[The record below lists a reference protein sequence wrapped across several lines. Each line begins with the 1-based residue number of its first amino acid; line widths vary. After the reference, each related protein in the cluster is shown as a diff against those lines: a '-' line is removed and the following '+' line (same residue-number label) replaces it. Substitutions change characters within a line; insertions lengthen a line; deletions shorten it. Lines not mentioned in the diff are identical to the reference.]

1 MAIFVDPAS
10 GKKYEVPDDDNGAAT
25 AKWGLVPQ
33 EQFQH
38 DQDVQQAGEAS
49 NPIDVAGRAAD
60 RVVGG
65 AVSGVENLV
74 RKYTGLGNEPGL
86 QEGEDNIPAH
96 VGGAGMF
103 PKAYDQPAMLER
115 EAHPYEAGIGTAIGA
130 APLAGAAAALAPAA
144 PAGLAAVGAGA
155 AVNATAQ
162 EYDDAWLEQRPMQL
176 RNVAAYTAM
185 FSAMDLGFMAAGKVA
200 KGGLSA
206 LLGSAPEP
214 GLSLG
219 SGNMVSEAQYAAREA
234 AGDAAH
240 AGGSVGAARAAD
252 IEEPFHAG
260 IDSMTDKDAAV
271 LARDSEDHIH
281 LAAQSSADA
290 FTRINQ
296 GLSEDLGNQLKYQ
309 DYAEHAKTWEP
320 ETLDKQNDAYGDIFE
335 KADDI
340 AEQLAQHS
348 EGDKN
353 AFDFGNLGKR
363 AIDGIEGFTK
373 QIGDETDPAR
383 RAKLLDEF
391 KKSGDRLMMQAD
403 AAHSSDPMVRVTSE
417 KLKELIRPL
426 YGADG
431 LLRKTLEREDV
442 FPGLAPLQKDLN
454 RGWHQFLE
462 HWPLVQR
469 NVLEA
474 TGHIAFDTSGA
485 GRITKESTI
494 EKMLGLYNKDPRVLS
509 DFGKHLGGALDGLTD
524 MIEARESYGIV
535 QKDGLTD
542 MRQAVKN
549 VMGDYNVATT
559 VGVARNIT
567 ENVAKDP
574 RKWKEILAQLAHH
587 VPGVGGLAKAAH
599 MAEGAFGDLNIEKGT
614 PLEAALNSEWQ
625 RYAQHPSWQD
635 PSIAA
640 NYKPWVRD
648 AIAARGTP
656 IPPAP
661 PGAAAAVAGP
671 GIVNASPSEAYQR
684 GMQILD
690 KRRGQ
695 AGAVVIDGALK
706 RSPGTSLLK
715 DAFATADRKGML
727 SELTEHDLEKL
738 IGVDV
743 LPHED
748 VPEITEVGN
757 GVRIKTEYPM
767 EFERAIVRA
776 PNGDLVA
783 KHYVFIL
790 PDDLRGQGLA
800 KQYLRDTV
808 DVYKKLGVDRIEIP
822 LAVTDGVV
830 VWPKLGATGGD
841 PMILELAGK
850 KGLPNDSLE
859 SVARAKGGPAFLER
873 LADREPQMFSELEL
887 DVSDLDRRLR
897 RDNASSILSKR
908 GGQSGAVVIGG
919 DGKIT
924 SGPKKFL
931 SEAQRVA
938 DTGVVGKSL
947 TDLHALEGVE
957 RTTVEGLKKDKTFL
971 ETGNVKDNFGS
982 SDAGLPRFILDTDGK
997 LKLSNGR
1004 HRLTA
1009 AQELGKETI
1018 QGRIIAYG
1026 PRGGEKWTYNGP
1038 IRINES
1044 KEAGFANMAGGIAKS
1059 PMGAAIGLGAVGLG
1073 GAAALHDRPTPE
1085 QQAPEPA
1092 YRTAMADI
1100 SRAGDQHI
1108 SSVASDFL
1116 RSTVSGKSVNALTQF
1131 SGRKSPSDAIEQARS
1146 ALDKVGS
1153 DPMAIVRQISSGTG
1167 DLSRTHPGVYQAIVQ
1182 KAVEVN
1188 AYLKSVAPPRVGVT
1202 ILNSRGAPVPLDQA
1216 FDFASRY
1223 LGATRPK
1230 QTMTDIARATATP
1243 EQAESFQA
1251 NWPELWAGLQS
1262 AALGAVQKRYA
1273 AGRPLDSEKL
1283 RKLDSLLGMNGQ
1295 LDVSASPEV
1304 TQAMLSAQDQQ
1315 SQSQQAFAQKAG
1327 KPMSVGGVSGGVA
1340 SSFQTKLGS
1349 IAAQKELSP

>member
-10 GKKYEVPDDDNGAAT
+10 GKKYEVPDDDNGAAS

-38 DQDVQQAGEAS
+38 EQDVQQAGEAS

-86 QEGEDNIPAH
+86 QEGEDNIPAQ

-103 PKAYDQPAMLER
+103 PKAYDQSAMLER

-144 PAGLAAVGAGA
+144 PAGLAAAGAGA

-234 AGDAAH
+234 SGDAAH

-524 MIEARESYGIV
+524 MIEARESHGIV

-690 KRRGQ
+690 KRRGSS
-695 AGAVVIDGALK
+695 GAVIVTGTRDPMLNGQPLK
-706 RSPGTSLLK
+706 KYWRVQRSEDPLSYTWNSEIGSDEGNEVGTSAMRSL
-715 DAFATADRKGML
+715 
-727 SELTEHDLEKL
+727 HDLSKWSKGGHGNH
-738 IGVDV
+738 IGDVDIIQFHGLDTGYKGSDGEPLV
-743 LPHED
+743 KPIREIRRFTIDTRGMGNDVGDRMSGARVPREIRGAVEAPTRDVED
-748 VPEITEVGN
+748 VPSG
-757 GVRIKTEYPM
+757 
-767 EFERAIVRA
+767 
-776 PNGDLVA
+776 A
-783 KHYVFIL
+783 KISY
-790 PDDLRGQGLA
+790 
-800 KQYLRDTV
+800 
-808 DVYKKLGVDRIEIP
+808 
-822 LAVTDGVV
+822 
-830 VWPKLGATGGD
+830 
-841 PMILELAGK
+841 
-850 KGLPNDSLE
+850 
-859 SVARAKGGPAFLER
+859 
-873 LADREPQMFSELEL
+873 
-887 DVSDLDRRLR
+887 SDNR
-897 RDNASSILSKR
+897 S
-908 GGQSGAVVIGG
+908 GQSGAVVIGG

-1100 SRAGDQHI
+1100 SKAGDQHM

-1146 ALDKVGS
+1146 ALDNVGS